1 MPLDIPLLRRATLL
15 GSALALVLALGG
27 CASVIR
33 LENQVSSFAH
43 ATAQPPAAGDTYQ
56 FERLPSQQQH
66 AAAQGELEALAQ
78 EALGKVG
85 LRWQADSTVKPIQ
98 WTVQVSARSLKL
110 RRAPWADP
118 RDDWPHWGGSL
129 FVGRGAY
136 ASFGGGL
143 FVVPQPPYYQR
154 EVSLVLRRSGGGEV
168 VYETKATQDGP
179 WPDSPALWS
188 ALLDAALD
196 GFPQGSG
203 GTHQVVVE
211 VPR

>member
-1 MPLDIPLLRRATLL
+1 MRLLCRPLMFAAGVVLGLTL
-15 GSALALVLALGG
+15 SG

-43 ATAQPPAAGDTYQ
+43 ATAQPPAAGDTYR

-66 AAAQGELEALAQ
+66 AAAQDELEALAQ

-85 LRWQADSTVKPIQ
+85 LHLQPGGAPASTK

-188 ALLDAALD
+188 VLLDAALD

-203 GTHQVVVE
+203 HTRQVVVE